1 MPLGSRQNNNFLH
14 LIMDVWRDQIFFN
27 ETVYPTGH
35 FAAELLNVPEET
47 MRELVTHGGAISHQ
61 GKALALVGRSE
72 FIKLLDGTRT
82 SLEKLLDA
90 LWRCPPYSLMDKGQE
105 LHTLEVLFSPA
116 SHNDLLKLDSPAR
129 EFFLRYLVAAFSIPL
144 GIQHFAVAAR
154 YFEEGYLRRLKKRT
168 ETYFAMAAHDC
179 FNSEWFWSMMRDL
192 PVPDIEPFTITP
204 ELRSSYV
211 FARHPKQEKETVFVN
226 RYFFDHVISF
236 YIFDLMN
243 GLQHGHAPSR
253 CCGCGTYFLTTNGY
267 MPKYCDGIAPQDPRM
282 TCRQYGAMMR
292 QKEQNKQHPVYR
304 LFTTRTNT
312 IRKHQRSPMSC
323 AMKRCMWRRACGI
336 RHSWTTTMPPAAMPA
351 IWSRKRSMPR
361 RERALPGRKSREYVP
376 LRRSLPKQRGA
387 CPADTEWRSAGRT
400 APALPERG
408 IPDHAGRKL
417 LRAVF
422 SGLSG
427 GRPQAG
433 GCAGTAGRGAAV

>member
-61 GKALALVGRSE
+61 VKALALVGRSE

-253 CCGCGTYFLTTNGY
+253 RH
-267 MPKYCDGIAPQDPRM
+267 DAAE
-282 TCRQYGAMMR
+282 GA
-292 QKEQNKQHPVYR
+292 KQ
-304 LFTTRTNT
+304 
-312 IRKHQRSPMSC
+312 
-323 AMKRCMWRRACGI
+323 
-336 RHSWTTTMPPAAMPA
+336 
-351 IWSRKRSMPR
+351 
-361 RERALPGRKSREYVP
+361 
-376 LRRSLPKQRGA
+376 
-387 CPADTEWRSAGRT
+387 T
-400 APALPERG
+400 APGLP
-408 IPDHAGRKL
+408 PVHHPHQHH
-417 LRAVF
+417 
-422 SGLSG
+422 
-427 GRPQAG
+427 PQAPKISDELRNE
-433 GCAGTAGRGAAV
+433 ALYVAESLRDKALMDNDYAASGYARDMEQEAIYAQARARLAREEKP